1 MNMAQPAM
9 TEEVINR
16 VKILQEE
23 TDQLQIS
30 LNAIEQQSGLISQV
44 IGSLNDAISTQKEL
58 KDKKPGDEVLI
69 PIGGSNHILC
79 AIKDPKNIFVS
90 IGSGITLHTD
100 LESSEE
106 RNSKQ
111 IENLNNSINQL
122 QTQYSQFN
130 QMLNDRRQ
138 ELLRIAQ
145 QYQLLG

>member
-1 MNMAQPAM
+1 MAQPAM
-9 TEEVINR
+9 TEEVVNR

-23 TDQLQIS
+23 SDQLQIS
-30 LNAIEQQSGLISQV
+30 LNAIEQQTGLISQV
-44 IGSLNDAISTQKEL
+44 IGSLNNAISTQREIKN
-58 KDKKPGDEVLI
+58 KKPGDEVLI

-79 AIKDPKNIFVS
+79 TIKDPNNIFVS
-90 IGSGITLHTD
+90 IGSGITIHTD

-111 IENLNNSINQL
+111 IENLNNNINQL
-122 QTQYSQFN
+122 QEQYSQFS

-138 ELLRIAQ
+138 ELLKIAQ

>member
-1 MNMAQPAM
+1 MAQPAM

-58 KDKKPGDEVLI
+58 KNKKPGDEVLI

-79 AIKDPKNIFVS
+79 AIKDPNNIFVS

-100 LESSEE
+100 LVSSEE

>member
-1 MNMAQPAM
+1 MAQPAM

-30 LNAIEQQSGLISQV
+30 LNTIEQQSGLISQV

-58 KDKKPGDEVLI
+58 KNKKPGDEVLI

-79 AIKDPKNIFVS
+79 AIKDPHNIFVS

-122 QTQYSQFN
+122 QTQYSQFS

>member
-1 MNMAQPAM
+1 MAQPAM

-23 TDQLQIS
+23 TDQLQIN

-58 KDKKPGDEVLI
+58 KNKKPGDEVLI

-79 AIKDPKNIFVS
+79 AIKDPNNVFVS

>member
-1 MNMAQPAM
+1 MAQPAM

-58 KDKKPGDEVLI
+58 KNKKPGDEVLI

-79 AIKDPKNIFVS
+79 AIKDPHNIFVS

-100 LESSEE
+100 LVSSEE

-145 QYQLLG
+145 QYELLG

>member
-1 MNMAQPAM
+1 MAQRAM

-58 KDKKPGDEVLI
+58 KNKKPGDEVLI

-79 AIKDPKNIFVS
+79 AIKDPNNIFVS